1 MRKDRILIEL
11 SESKMTQFGRKEFAT
26 QSIPQQVFST
36 IWELESEVNNGGYSQ
51 YFQNSSAETAPFLV
65 AALVTIGA
73 SQAAELST
81 CAINAAFPDGLP
93 AAPELI
99 SSVADKFSDDV
110 LGQLDVLDKQY
121 FSCPDNLTDLL
132 FDFVSKY
139 PDEFGV
145 MPVPD
150 NG

>member
-1 MRKDRILIEL
+1 MAK
-11 SESKMTQFGRKEFAT
+11 FGKEEFAT

-51 YFQNSSAETAPFLV
+51 YFQNCSAETAPFVV
-65 AALVTIGA
+65 AALNTIGA
-73 SQAAELST
+73 SQAAGISML
-81 CAINAAFPDGLP
+81 AINAAFPGGLP

-99 SSVADKFSDDV
+99 SAAAGNFSDDI
-110 LGQLDVLDKQY
+110 LGQLAGLDKQFFTY
-121 FSCPDNLTDLL
+121 PDNLTDLL

-145 MPVPD
+145 MPVPND
-150 NG
+150 NQQAP